1 MPGYEKV
8 REHDLDDIRELR
20 FTVDGVG
27 EAAPGVVFYPAGEE
41 GLPLVVIQHPGTS
54 SKDDYFVRD
63 IGMMWARSGWACM
76 GLDAPGHGERADHDP
91 MGVLRDPQRFAEAR
105 RQFSSELSAAVTAL
119 AGELPVDVSRLGYVG
134 YSMGSM
140 LGIPAVAA
148 DGRFRAAAFCLVGLG
163 GRMGVS
169 ADEDSPL
176 RALEDVAVRIVGKT
190 GDELF
195 PRDSVQA
202 LFDALPSAD
211 KDLAWFPGG
220 HFDIGSDVIGSAR
233 EWLALKL

>member
-1 MPGYEKV
+1 MG
-8 REHDLDDIRELR
+8 DITELR
-20 FTVDGVG
+20 FTVDAAG
-27 EAAPGVVFYPAGEE
+27 EAAPGVVFYPAGED

-63 IGMMWARSGWACM
+63 VGMMWARSGWACM

-91 MGVLRDPQRFAEAR
+91 MGVLRDPERFEQAT
-105 RQFSSELSAAVTAL
+105 RQFSDELSAAVTA
-119 AGELPVDVSRLGYVG
+119 AADELPIDVSRLGYVG

-140 LGIPAVAA
+140 RGIPAVAA
-148 DGRFRAAAFCLVGLG
+148 DGRYRAAAFCLVGLG

-169 ADEDSPL
+169 ADGESPVKK
-176 RALEDVAVRIVGKT
+176 LESVAVRVIGKT

-202 LFDALPSAD
+202 LYEALPSPD
-211 KDLAWFPGG
+211 KDLVWFSGG
-220 HFDIGSDVIGSAR
+220 HFDIGADVIGAAR